1 MTNKAVT
8 ERYLGSQSISNSGE
22 KPMYYI
28 GIDIGKNFH
37 EACLV
42 EQTGKIVVASF
53 QFNNSRQGFNLL
65 KERISSVSPN
75 DCLVG
80 LEATGHYWL
89 NLYSELKKDYLVKV
103 INPLQSD
110 SLRNFY
116 LRKVKTDKKDCLIVA
131 DLLRIGQLEETI
143 VLAPKVQEL
152 RQLARFRAELISQ
165 IKAQK
170 QRIVGI
176 LDITFPEYQNFF
188 CSPFTKNSRKL
199 LKKWSNPEELEKVSI
214 GQLKR
219 FFSKSRGRKPSQEKL
234 KEILFQA
241 KQSIGQTEILDALS
255 LQLKLLLEQ
264 LEFIEE
270 QIKVIEQRIEG
281 ILAEIPQKI
290 TTIPGIGETI
300 AGVILGEIGD
310 IQRFSDKRKL
320 VAYAGLDAS
329 VKESGQFRGTK
340 NHISK
345 RGSPYLRK
353 AIWQAAIVSLRFNP
367 KLKEFYQKKVKEGK
381 APKVAIGAVARRLTH
396 IIYAVLKTNQDYNPN
411 L

>member
-1 MTNKAVT
+1 
-8 ERYLGSQSISNSGE
+8 
-22 KPMYYI
+22 MYYL
-28 GIDIGKNFH
+28 GIDIGKRFH

-42 EQTGKIVVASF
+42 DQSGKMIVAPF
-53 QFNNSRQGFNLL
+53 QFSNSRSGFNLL
-65 KERISSVSPN
+65 RERISILPN
-75 DCLVG
+75 KEIFIG
-80 LEATGHYWL
+80 MEATGHYWL
-89 NLYSELKKDYLVKV
+89 NLYSELKKNYPVKV
-103 INPLQSD
+103 VNPLQSD

-131 DLLRIGQLEETI
+131 DLLRIGNLEETV
-143 VLAPKVQEL
+143 VLNPKAREL
-152 RQLARFRAELISQ
+152 RQLARFRQELISQ
-165 IKAQK
+165 VKAQK

-188 CSPFTKNSRKL
+188 CSPFTKTSRKL
-199 LKKWSNPEELEKVSI
+199 LKKWSNPEELEKVTISR
-214 GQLKR
+214 LKR
-219 FFSKSRGRKPSQEKL
+219 FFSKGKGRKPDLEKL
-234 KEILFQA
+234 REIRFQA
-241 KQSIGQTEILDALS
+241 KQSVGQNEILDALS

-264 LEFIEE
+264 LEFIES
-270 QIKVIEQRIEG
+270 QIKVVDDKLKE
-281 ILAEIPQKI
+281 ILTQIPQKI
-290 TTIPGIGETI
+290 TTIPGIGEVL

-329 VKESGQFRGTK
+329 VRESGQFKGTR

-353 AIWQAAIVSLRFNP
+353 AIWQAAVVSLRFNP

-396 IIYAVLKTNQDYNPN
+396 IIYAVLRTNQDYDAN

>member
-1 MTNKAVT
+1 
-8 ERYLGSQSISNSGE
+8 
-22 KPMYYI
+22 MYYI
-28 GIDIGKNFH
+28 GIDVGKNFH

-42 EQTGKIVVASF
+42 NQNGKIIIAPF
-53 QFNNSRQGFNLL
+53 QFSNSRSGFELL
-65 KERISSVSPN
+65 REKISNVSN
-75 DCLVG
+75 KDCFVG

-89 NLYSELKKDYLVKV
+89 NLYSELKKDYSVKV

-131 DLLRIGQLEETI
+131 DLLRIGSLEETV
-143 VLAPKVQEL
+143 VLDPKVREL
-152 RQLARFRAELISQ
+152 KQLSRFRQELISQ
-165 IKAQK
+165 VKSQK

-188 CSPFTKNSRKL
+188 CSPFTKTSRKL
-199 LKKWSNPEELEKVSI
+199 LKKWSSPEELEKVSI
-214 GQLKR
+214 NRLKR
-219 FFSKSRGRKPSQEKL
+219 FFSKSKGRKPSLEKL
-234 KEILFQA
+234 KEIQLQA

-255 LQLKLLLEQ
+255 LQLKLVLEQ
-264 LEFIEE
+264 LEFIEMQAE
-270 QIKVIEQRIEG
+270 VVEEKIKN
-281 ILAEIPQKI
+281 ILNEIPQKI
-290 TTIPGIGETI
+290 ITIPGIGEVL
-300 AGVILGEIGD
+300 AGVILGEIGN
-310 IQRFSDKRKL
+310 IQRFSNKRKL

-329 VKESGQFRGTK
+329 VRESGQFKGTR

-353 AIWQAAIVSLRFNP
+353 AIWQAAVVSLRFNP

-396 IIYAVLKTNQDYNPN
+396 IIYAVLKTNQDYNIN

>member
-1 MTNKAVT
+1 MIGV
-8 ERYLGSQSISNSGE
+8 QSISNSGE
-22 KPMYYI
+22 KSMYYL
-28 GIDIGKNFH
+28 GIDIGKRFH

-42 EQTGKIVVASF
+42 DQSGKVMIAPF
-53 QFNNSRQGFNLL
+53 QFNNSREGFNLL
-65 KERISSVSPN
+65 RERIAAFSAKEVFI
-75 DCLVG
+75 G

-89 NLYSELKKDYLVKV
+89 NLYSELKRDYCLKV

-131 DLLRIGQLEETI
+131 DLLRIGNLEETV
-143 VLAPKVQEL
+143 VLDPRIREL
-152 RQLARFRAELISQ
+152 RQLSRFRYELISQ

-176 LDITFPEYQNFF
+176 LDITFPEYQDFF
-188 CSPFTKNSRKL
+188 CSPFTKTSRRL
-199 LKKWSNPEELEKVSI
+199 LKKWSNPEELEKVTIS
-214 GQLKR
+214 QLKR
-219 FFSKSRGRKPSQEKL
+219 FFSKVRGRKPSLERL
-234 KEILFQA
+234 KEMRLQA
-241 KQSIGQTEILDALS
+241 KQSIGQTDILDALS

-264 LEFIEE
+264 MEFIEV
-270 QIKVIEQRIEG
+270 QVKVIEEQMG
-281 ILAEIPQKI
+281 KILNAIPQKL
-290 TTIPGIGETI
+290 TTIPGIGEI
-300 AGVILGEIGD
+300 LAGVILGEVGD

-329 VKESGQFRGTK
+329 VKESGQFKGTR

-353 AIWQAAIVSLRFNP
+353 AIWQAVVVSLRFNP
-367 KLKEFYQKKVKEGK
+367 KLREFYQKKIKEGK
-381 APKVAIGAVARRLTH
+381 APKVAMGAVARKLVW
-396 IIYAVLKTNQDYNPN
+396 IIYAILKTNQDYNPN

>member
-1 MTNKAVT
+1 
-8 ERYLGSQSISNSGE
+8 
-22 KPMYYI
+22 MYYI
-28 GIDIGKNFH
+28 GIDVGKNFH
-37 EACLV
+37 EACLID
-42 EQTGKIVVASF
+42 QAGKIIVAPF
-53 QFNNSRQGFNLL
+53 QFSNSRSGFNLF
-65 KERISSVSPN
+65 KEKVSSIPSK
-75 DCLVG
+75 DCLAG

-89 NLYSELKKDYLVKV
+89 NLYSELKKDYPVKV

-131 DLLRIGQLEETI
+131 DLLRIGNLEETV
-143 VLAPKVQEL
+143 VLDPKVREL
-152 RQLARFRAELISQ
+152 RQLARFRQELIAQ
-165 IKAQK
+165 VKAQK
-170 QRIVGI
+170 QRIIGI
-176 LDITFPEYQNFF
+176 LDLTFPEYQDFF
-188 CSPFTKNSRKL
+188 CSPFTKCSRKL
-199 LKKWSNPEELEKVSI
+199 LKKWSRPEELEKVTI
-214 GQLKR
+214 TQLKR
-219 FFSKSRGRKPSQEKL
+219 FFSKSKGRKPSPEKL
-234 KEILFQA
+234 KEIHLQA

-270 QIKVIEQRIEG
+270 QVKVIEAKMKD
-281 ILAEIPQKI
+281 ILAGIPQKI
-290 TTIPGIGETI
+290 TTIPGIGEVI

-329 VKESGQFRGTK
+329 VKQSGQFKGTK

-353 AIWQAAIVSLRFNP
+353 AIWQAAVVSLRFNP
-367 KLKEFYQKKVKEGK
+367 KLKEFYQKKIKEGK

-396 IIYAVLKTNQDYNPN
+396 IIYAVLKNNQDYNPN